1 MTIESVIESLA
12 VASLLT
18 IGTIFIA
25 VVLATVLHEL
35 GHAGAA
41 SLVGG
46 RVLSVTIG
54 RVGPSAAFSM
64 GSTWW
69 FFHLV
74 PVGGRTKFRVSTR
87 RQTVAAVSGGPLVN
101 AAVGVGC
108 LVASPS
114 TGVVSILLGVFGGV
128 NLFLA
133 AVSLAPI
140 PARSPTLLHTDGWQ
154 LGRLL
159 VGSKETRMKRRVPSV
174 AGDATA
180 LRLFPPGD
188 GSVNARVRQPGARVE
203 SNPVTDRM
211 VALTL
216 LRSVNDEE
224 ILDGVGIARRLLE
237 PTDDLVP
244 DTFGPS
250 IRAGLAT
257 AMARA
262 LVRGPVP
269 DPAQLADADRW
280 ASMAC
285 ELRPDSPSSIDTLA
299 LVRIRQGRFKEAED
313 LVRPLVV
320 TIADVGERA
329 NYETTLA
336 LALAGTGR
344 YEEARALVARARTVD
359 SHSPILIEAE
369 HAVGSRNPD
378 PAS

>member
-1 MTIESVIESLA
+1 
-12 VASLLT
+12 
-18 IGTIFIA
+18 
-25 VVLATVLHEL
+25 
-35 GHAGAA
+35 
-41 SLVGG
+41 
-46 RVLSVTIG
+46 
-54 RVGPSAAFSM
+54 
-64 GSTWW
+64 
-69 FFHLV
+69 
-74 PVGGRTKFRVSTR
+74 
-87 RQTVAAVSGGPLVN
+87 
-101 AAVGVGC
+101 
-108 LVASPS
+108 
-114 TGVVSILLGVFGGV
+114 
-128 NLFLA
+128 
-133 AVSLAPI
+133 
-140 PARSPTLLHTDGWQ
+140 
-154 LGRLL
+154 
-159 VGSKETRMKRRVPSV
+159 
-174 AGDATA
+174 
-180 LRLFPPGD
+180 
-188 GSVNARVRQPGARVE
+188 
-203 SNPVTDRM
+203 M

-299 LVRIRQGRFKEAED
+299 LVRIRQGRFEEAED

-369 HAVGSRNPD
+369 HAVGSRNSD